1 MLEDKTA
8 PQAFVS
14 SALLR
19 ERTARAIENMVLVDK
34 GTAEMRE
41 ELRGLDLEITCARI
55 SAGMWFPS
63 IVGGPM
69 PYPWQDR
76 QRVEDIAELAAQAD
90 DVLLDAAAVRLLD
103 VWTNSERA
111 QRLIEEYNHPAQK
124 EMLEDRLARV
134 KSHAKDV
141 EERRAQLDRLSSAL
155 YKRPA
160 SEPSSEGVWVV
171 ALSALAA
178 FAAVCVVGLFFR

>member
-34 GTAEMRE
+34 GTAETRE
-41 ELRGLDLEITCARI
+41 ELRRLDVEITCTRI

-111 QRLIEEYNHPAQK
+111 QRLIEVFNQ
-124 EMLEDRLARV
+124 
-134 KSHAKDV
+134 SSAKDI

-155 YKRPA
+155 YKRPDP
-160 SEPSSEGVWVV
+160 EPSSEGVWAV
-171 ALSALAA
+171 ALGALAA
-178 FAAVCVVGLFFR
+178 FAAVCVASLFFR